1 MEISGIRMLIGLLI
15 GTVLLILNVF
25 WKRRLMKEEQ
35 GLIGQGKEAAA

>member
-1 MEISGIRMLIGLLI
+1 MNVNLILFGLFV
-15 GTVLLILNVF
+15 VLLILNVF